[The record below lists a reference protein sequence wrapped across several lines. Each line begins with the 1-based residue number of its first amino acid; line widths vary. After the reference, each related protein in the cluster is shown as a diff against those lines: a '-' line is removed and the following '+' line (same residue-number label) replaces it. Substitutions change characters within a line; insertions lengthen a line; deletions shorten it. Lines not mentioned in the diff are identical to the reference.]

1 LRNQAA
7 PKVCPS
13 DPRTRAERHADTA
26 VEYCLFSSPEFVV
39 GLQYIIG
46 AQSQGR
52 RQLAD
57 PLMMLQASFHWVDD
71 LKTRLQ
77 LRTNII
83 GSQSTGLEE
92 SEASLQVLTVTKGRG
107 SFDDGREAWFAR
119 TQDRSR
125 ILSLLAGWIA
135 RLDASIVD
143 PRPVDACLRCAE
155 STYI

>member
-1 LRNQAA
+1 
-7 PKVCPS
+7 
-13 DPRTRAERHADTA
+13 
-26 VEYCLFSSPEFVV
+26 
-39 GLQYIIG
+39 
-46 AQSQGR
+46 
-52 RQLAD
+52 
-57 PLMMLQASFHWVDD
+57 MMLQASFHWVDD

-143 PRPVDACLRCAE
+143 PRPVEACLRCAE